1 MDGGPVSAIV
11 RLPEF
16 DKNFGRFV
24 KVFERLEQPLTFLIW
39 GIGACSVFL
48 GIGALKISF
57 RRSSSDSERQ
67 RQARDQDRRDKYK
80 DREKDKSRKEKTSQ
94 DRKEKDGQLSLSG
107 ISSTT

>member
-57 RRSSSDSERQ
+57 RRSSSDSSSSS
-67 RQARDQDRRDKYK
+67 RRDKDK
-80 DREKDKSRKEKTSQ
+80 DRESKDKSRKEKTSQ
-94 DRKEKDGQLSLSG
+94 DRKEKDGQ
-107 ISSTT
+107 

>member
-1 MDGGPVSAIV
+1 MSAIV

-57 RRSSSDSERQ
+57 RRSRSDSSSSERQ
-67 RQARDQDRRDKYK
+67 RQARDQDWRDKYK
-80 DREKDKSRKEKTSQ
+80 DRESKDKSRKEKTSQ
-94 DRKEKDGQLSLSG
+94 DRKEKDGQ
-107 ISSTT
+107 

>member
-1 MDGGPVSAIV
+1 MSAIV

-57 RRSSSDSERQ
+57 RRSSSDSSSSS
-67 RQARDQDRRDKYK
+67 RRDKDK
-80 DREKDKSRKEKTSQ
+80 DRESKDKSRKEKTSQ
-94 DRKEKDGQLSLSG
+94 DRKEKDGQ
-107 ISSTT
+107 